1 MQADRDSRVDFK
13 DRPPKSLVKISN
25 ESYDYLIAPR
35 QETRA
40 GKMSVFHRS
49 RKFVGFVGQHKQNMP
64 IVSYSWTS
72 LFSSYRNSVKA
83 SCDVSILQI
92 LLNVIVTITVTTLLS
107 FVLFGLR

>member
-1 MQADRDSRVDFK
+1 
-13 DRPPKSLVKISN
+13 
-25 ESYDYLIAPR
+25 
-35 QETRA
+35 
-40 GKMSVFHRS
+40 
-49 RKFVGFVGQHKQNMP
+49 MP